1 MSDKFIP
8 TKEQLIGLHRL
19 LMFLC
24 NSNIEWHSIGSRGG
38 KIVVKTEPP
47 KGEIDIRVFKID
59 EDGRVDD
66 DEFRE
71 QIQKFN

>member
-24 NSNIEWHSIGSRGG
+24 DADIEWTKIGVSGG
-38 KIVVKTEPP
+38 KIVIKTEPP
-47 KGEIDIRVFKID
+47 KGEIDIRIFKID